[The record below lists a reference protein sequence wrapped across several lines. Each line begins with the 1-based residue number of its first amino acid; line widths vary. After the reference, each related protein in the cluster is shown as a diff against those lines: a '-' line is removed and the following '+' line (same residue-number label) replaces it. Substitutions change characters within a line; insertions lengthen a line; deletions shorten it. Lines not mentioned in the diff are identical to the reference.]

1 MAKNEYKQVTDKVD
15 IPLSEQIDEYAAR
28 ARMHLVD
35 EFSVIDSEQIYKS
48 FGNKKV
54 LQGTC
59 LEIGEGETRVIIGR
73 SGCGKSVFI
82 KHMIG
87 LLRPDSGS
95 MKIDGEEITDMGIA
109 DMYRI
114 RRKFGMVFQGAA
126 LFDSMNVGR
135 NVGFALYEYSD
146 LPREEIDAM
155 VSNTL
160 LKVGLTGIE
169 NLSPAELSGGMKKRV
184 GLARAIVAEPK
195 IILYDEPTTGLDPIT
210 ADVINDLIIYFA
222 TELDITS
229 VVVTH
234 DMVSAYKIADK
245 ISMMFAGQIIETG
258 RPDDIKETDNPFVR
272 QFIEGQS
279 TGPIELLTG
288 A

>member
-1 MAKNEYKQVTDKVD
+1 MGSSAYKKTTDITDVSLKERV
-15 IPLSEQIDEYAAR
+15 DEYAAR
-28 ARMHLVD
+28 ARMHLID
-35 EFSVIDSEQIYKS
+35 EFSVIDSEQVFKA
-48 FGNKKV
+48 FGDKKV

-59 LEIGEGETRVIIGR
+59 IEIGEGETRVIIGR
-73 SGCGKSVFI
+73 SGCGKSVFL

-95 MKIDGEEITDMGIA
+95 MKIDGEEITDLGIA

-114 RRKFGMVFQGAA
+114 RKKFGMVFQGAA
-126 LFDSMNVGR
+126 LFDSLSVGE

-146 LPREEIDAM
+146 LPRNEIDEM
-155 VSNTL
+155 VSDAL
-160 LKVGLTGIE
+160 RKVGLTGIE
-169 NLSPAELSGGMKKRV
+169 NLAPSELSGGMKKRV

-245 ISMMFAGQIIETG
+245 ISMMFGGQIIETG

-272 QFIEGQS
+272 QFIEGKS
-279 TGPIELLTG
+279 TGPIEVLTG